1 MSYCQNKICYNL
13 ARRYPYTSKIKG
25 GGKKYVIEYRKNFK
39 LEFTETFDDNNEKI
53 ILLSNNLE
61 KVTTKDNSCLVIE
74 LNKSKTAHI
83 FGVSS
88 SSLYNC
94 FADPEFILKKPGNF
108 YLDMSIKMLRKY
120 KEKLNINKITLLD
133 NAQVQPKMGKS
144 YSLSQFKLLTEG
156 NTWYE
161 KYGFKINKESKKQHR
176 MNKDIIKN
184 LRTKETNLYKLI
196 KNTNHEKTKEELDYK
211 NSILKYLGLNQN
223 DYLQESM
230 KMIFVKNRHNYS
242 DLLYSLIIEKLLR
255 NIEKNY
261 DSYERF
267 KQNTFYLKI

>member
-1 MSYCQNKICYNL
+1 
-13 ARRYPYTSKIKG
+13 
-25 GGKKYVIEYRKNFK
+25 
-39 LEFTETFDDNNEKI
+39 
-53 ILLSNNLE
+53 
-61 KVTTKDNSCLVIE
+61 
-74 LNKSKTAHI
+74 
-83 FGVSS
+83 
-88 SSLYNC
+88 
-94 FADPEFILKKPGNF
+94 
-108 YLDMSIKMLRKY
+108 
-120 KEKLNINKITLLD
+120 
-133 NAQVQPKMGKS
+133 
-144 YSLSQFKLLTEG
+144 
-156 NTWYE
+156 
-161 KYGFKINKESKKQHR
+161 

>member
-1 MSYCQNKICYNL
+1 MNYFHKQVIRNFTYKNGIQVGGV
-13 ARRYPYTSKIKG
+13 IKEI
-25 GGKKYVIEYRKNFK
+25 KIEYNKKIELTFK
-39 LEFTETFDDNNEKI
+39 MIENNKGLEI
-53 ILLSNNLE
+53 YLSNEIEENKLTE
-61 KVTTKDNSCLVIE
+61 NNSCIFIQI
-74 LNKSKTAHI
+74 NKNTKTAHI

-88 SSLYNC
+88 SSLHNC
-94 FADPEFILKKPGNF
+94 FSDPEFILKKPGNF

-120 KEKLNINKITLLD
+120 KDKLNINKITLLD
-133 NAQVQPKMGKS
+133 NAKIQPKMGKS

-156 NTWYE
+156 ITWYE
-161 KYGFKINKESKKQHR
+161 KYGFKINKEVKKQHQT
-176 MNKDIIKN
+176 NKDIIKN
-184 LRTKETNLYKLI
+184 LKTKETNLYQLI
-196 KNTNHEKTKEELDYK
+196 KNSNHEKTKVDYK
-211 NSILKYLGLNQN
+211 NNILKYLELNQE